1 MRLSAATL
9 GVPLG
14 HRLLHR
20 DRTAHRVD
28 YTGKFHQQAV
38 ASGLDD
44 AAFVLDD
51 LRIEEFAAQ
60 RFETFERALFVLPHQ
75 PRIPRH
81 IGGEDRGETAS
92 CSHPS
97 GSPALRRPVS
107 QIAINAGENIRDQ
120 KALYRA
126 IVSPG

>member
-28 YTGKFHQQAV
+28 YTGQLDEHAV
-38 ASGLDD
+38 AGGLDD
-44 AAFVLDD
+44 AALCSAIFGSRISRQSA
-51 LRIEEFAAQ
+51 LRRSSVPSSSAPISREHLI
-60 RFETFERALFVLPHQ
+60 T
-75 PRIPRH
+75 
-81 IGGEDRGETAS
+81 GGQERGEMAS